1 MWVDYI
7 FDINLNEFD
16 EINNFFFIIF
26 LVDDFIYIWEF
37 NYGVIIGGGMEYSFG
52 DFVGMLLE
60 FNFYLDFLF

>member
-1 MWVDYI
+1 MDYI

-16 EINNFFFIIF
+16 EINNFFFFMF
-26 LVDDFIYIWEF
+26 LVNDFIYIWEF
-37 NYGVIIGGGMEYSFG
+37 NYGVMIGGGMEYNFG